1 MDDIIQTMSLEYVWV
16 NNYKCFRDGPFEFS
30 FTGQF
35 HVEFDGRTLCVR
47 KNEDYLNHVKLLFE
61 QDSPVS
67 DCSIV
72 VGENGSGKTS
82 LFTLLFDAFIPGCI
96 KDKETDYLL
105 LFKTEGGRLLCKTNL
120 NKNRLDIKTDCSA
133 SFVSDKIYSDS
144 QICFVYYSPLFST
157 EHAFPDVL
165 NQDFLFDISTSKLL
179 CDDVTEFDNE
189 ISPELCRNSQITGHR
204 RIDTKRVIAFLSACE
219 NDELSMDLLKDFY
232 PKSVIVQPRNPGFFL
247 KDDYVN
253 RYDREGMVTKLL
265 GWLKKAHSCR
275 ESIYASAIMQFVT
288 AHYRPGSGFDGGAN
302 ERIAARIDA
311 LTSSDGDVENGV
323 RTFLSALQ
331 ADMEYLGFSK
341 NSFGIPRVLEFFYV
355 VDGVC
360 SEYEKSGA
368 LSFPLSGRS
377 MSDLLTLYEKY
388 IATGFVEDFLELF
401 LEPHISSGEYFML
414 CLFARLYWLFTSQH
428 EKLKGQDIVL
438 CMDEVETT
446 LHPSLQRVAVYRII
460 EFLNAVA
467 DSLKLDVHLHVIFAS
482 HSPFLLSDFHQSNA
496 VRLKKNGRYIQ
507 EDKLTFAANV
517 YDLYKDSFF
526 LDEGVIGEFAR
537 KIIEKSLDK
546 PCDESDFKALVSE
559 IADPVLKILVNET
572 AATIGERN
580 DAD

>member
-1 MDDIIQTMSLEYVWV
+1 MSLEYVWV

-35 HVEFDGRTLCVR
+35 HVEFDGRTLHIR
-47 KNEDYLNHVKLLFE
+47 KNEAYLNHVKLLFG
-61 QDSPVS
+61 QDKPVS

-72 VGENGSGKTS
+72 VGTNGSGKTS
-82 LFTLLFDAFIPGCI
+82 LFTLLFDAFITGCI
-96 KDKETDYLL
+96 NDKETAYLL
-105 LFKTEGGRLLCKTNL
+105 LFKNEGGRLLYKTNL
-120 NKNRLDIKTDCSA
+120 KEDSLDIQADCSV
-133 SFVSDKIYSDS
+133 SPVSDKIYSDDR
-144 QICFVYYSPLFST
+144 ICFVYYSPLFTT
-157 EHAFPDVL
+157 EHAFHDVL
-165 NQDFLFDISTSKLL
+165 NQDFQFDISTSKLL
-179 CDDVTEFDNE
+179 RDDVNEFDNV
-189 ISPELCRNSQITGHR
+189 ISLELCRNSQITGHR
-204 RIDTKRVIAFLSACE
+204 RIDTKRMIEFLSACE
-219 NDELSMDLLKDFY
+219 NNESVRSTRDLLKDFY

-253 RYDREGMVTKLL
+253 RYDREDMVTKLL
-265 GWLKKAHSCR
+265 GWLEKAHSCR

-323 RTFLSALQ
+323 RAFLSALQ
-331 ADMEYLGFSK
+331 ADMEDLGFSK
-341 NSFGIPRVLEFFYV
+341 NSFGIPRILEFFDV

-360 SEYEKSGA
+360 GEDEKSGA

-377 MSDLLTLYEKY
+377 VSDLLTLYEKY

-401 LEPHISSGEYFML
+401 LAPHISSGEYFML
-414 CLFARLYWLFTSQH
+414 CLFARLYWLFTSQQ
-428 EKLKGQDIVL
+428 EKLKEQDIVL
-438 CMDEVETT
+438 CLDEVETT
-446 LHPSLQRVAVYRII
+446 MHPSLQRVAVYQII
-460 EFLNAVA
+460 GFLNAVA

-482 HSPFLLSDFHQSNA
+482 HSPFLLSDFHQSNV
-496 VRLKKNGRYIQ
+496 VRLKKGRYIQ

-537 KIIEKSLDK
+537 KIIEKSLAN

>member
-1 MDDIIQTMSLEYVWV
+1 MIE
-16 NNYKCFRDGPFEFS
+16 
-30 FTGQF
+30 
-35 HVEFDGRTLCVR
+35 
-47 KNEDYLNHVKLLFE
+47 
-61 QDSPVS
+61 
-67 DCSIV
+67 
-72 VGENGSGKTS
+72 
-82 LFTLLFDAFIPGCI
+82 
-96 KDKETDYLL
+96 
-105 LFKTEGGRLLCKTNL
+105 
-120 NKNRLDIKTDCSA
+120 
-133 SFVSDKIYSDS
+133 
-144 QICFVYYSPLFST
+144 
-157 EHAFPDVL
+157 
-165 NQDFLFDISTSKLL
+165 
-179 CDDVTEFDNE
+179 
-189 ISPELCRNSQITGHR
+189 
-204 RIDTKRVIAFLSACE
+204 FLSACE
-219 NDELSMDLLKDFY
+219 NNESVRSTRDLLKDFY

-253 RYDREGMVTKLL
+253 RYDREDMVTKLL
-265 GWLKKAHSCR
+265 GWLEKAHSCR

-323 RTFLSALQ
+323 RAFLSALQ
-331 ADMEYLGFSK
+331 ADMEDLGFSK
-341 NSFGIPRVLEFFYV
+341 NSFGIPRILEFFDV

-360 SEYEKSGA
+360 GEDEKSGA

-377 MSDLLTLYEKY
+377 VSDLLTLYEKY

-401 LEPHISSGEYFML
+401 LAPHISSGEYFML
-414 CLFARLYWLFTSQH
+414 CLFARLYWLFTSQQ
-428 EKLKGQDIVL
+428 EKLKEQDIVL
-438 CMDEVETT
+438 CLDEVETT
-446 LHPSLQRVAVYRII
+446 MHPSLQRVAVYQII
-460 EFLNAVA
+460 GFLNAVA

-482 HSPFLLSDFHQSNA
+482 HSPFLLSDFHQSNV
-496 VRLKKNGRYIQ
+496 VRLKKGRYIQ

-537 KIIEKSLDK
+537 KIIEKSLAN